1 MEHQIISTFQHF
13 NISTFVIVSYT
24 KLVINQLGVIGLGTM
39 GANLARNAARTG
51 AKVAVFNR
59 TTDVMHDFVKEYGK
73 EGMFVP
79 CKTYEELIRSLDGPR
94 AILLMVKAGPA
105 VDAVIEDLL
114 PHLEKGDIIIDGG
127 NSHYPDT
134 ERRVN
139 ELQEKGIRFLGMG
152 VSGGEEG
159 ALMGPSMM
167 PGGDKSAWKEMQPL
181 LEKMAADDGLG
192 GKCVS
197 YIGEGGSGH
206 FVKMVHN
213 GIEYGIMQLIAESY
227 DVLKNI
233 GDYSNAELAE
243 TFEHWNKGEDLQS
256 FLIEITAKVFAKSE
270 TQGSGDLIDVIQDQA
285 GQKGTGKWTTIS
297 ALHYGVAIPTIT
309 AAVDARIISGSLD
322 LREAKRPYTPDL
334 EEPVPN
340 KEKMRIMVRSALHLS
355 TLCAYKQ
362 GFKLIEVASD
372 EHQWNLNLAECS
384 RIWLGGCIIR
394 SVLLKVFSDSLSE
407 DKSRQQTATV
417 YFADQFGGE
426 KQVFWRQIQELAGSR
441 GVPIPALAAS
451 LSYYD
456 AIRRE
461 RLPQNLIQAQR
472 DFFGAHTYQRVD
484 KGGTFHTEW

>member
-1 MEHQIISTFQHF
+1 MS
-13 NISTFVIVSYT
+13 
-24 KLVINQLGVIGLGTM
+24 INQLGVIGLGTM
-39 GANLARNAARTG
+39 GANLARNAARNG
-51 AKVAVFNR
+51 AKVAVYNR
-59 TTDVMHDFVKEYGK
+59 TTEVMHDFVKEHGK
-73 EGMFVP
+73 EGMIVP
-79 CKTYEELIRSLDGPR
+79 CKTYEEMMRSLDAPR
-94 AILLMVKAGPA
+94 AVLLMVKAGGA

-114 PHLEKGDIIIDGG
+114 PHLEEGDIIIDGG

-134 ERRVN
+134 ERRVG
-139 ELQEKGIRFLGMG
+139 ELKEKGIRFLGMG

-159 ALMGPSMM
+159 ALYGPSMM
-167 PGGDKSAWKEMQPL
+167 PGGDITAWEDMKDL

-233 GDYSNAELAE
+233 GEYSNEELSD
-243 TFEHWNKGEDLQS
+243 TFRNWNDGDDLKS
-256 FLIEITAKVFAKSE
+256 FLIEITAKVFEKKDD
-270 TQGSGDLIDVIQDQA
+270 QGPGDLIDVIGDQA

-309 AAVDARIISGSLD
+309 AAVDARILSGSAD
-322 LREAKRPYTPDL
+322 LRDTSRPYTPDL

-355 TLCAYKQ
+355 TLCSYKQ
-362 GFKLIEVASD
+362 GFQLIKVASE
-372 EHQWNLNLAECS
+372 EHNWDLNLAECA

-394 SVLLKVFSDSLSE
+394 SVVLKNFMDALSDDSARVETS
-407 DKSRQQTATV
+407 KR

-426 KQVFWRQIQELAGSR
+426 KQALWRQVIE
-441 GVPIPALAAS
+441 LAAS
-451 LSYYD
+451 RGIAVPSTAASLGYYD

-472 DFFGAHTYQRVD
+472 DFFGAHTFERTD
-484 KGGTFHTEW
+484 KEGTFHADWE

>member
-1 MEHQIISTFQHF
+1 MS
-13 NISTFVIVSYT
+13 
-24 KLVINQLGVIGLGTM
+24 INQLGVVGLGTM
-39 GANLARNAARTG
+39 GANLARNAARNG

-59 TTDVMHDFVKEYGK
+59 TTEVMHDFIKEYGK

-79 CKTYEELIRSLDGPR
+79 CKSYEELIRSLDGPR

-105 VDAVIEDLL
+105 VDAVIGDLL
-114 PHLEKGDIIIDGG
+114 PLLEKGDIIIDGG

-134 ERRVN
+134 ERRVA
-139 ELQEKGIRFLGMG
+139 ELGLQGIRFIGMG

-159 ALMGPSMM
+159 ALLGPSMM

-181 LEKMAADDGLG
+181 LENMAADDGLG

-197 YIGEGGSGH
+197 YIGEGGAGH

-213 GIEYGIMQLIAESY
+213 GIEYGIMQLITESY
-227 DVLKNI
+227 DVLRNV
-233 GDYSNAELAE
+233 GGYTNAELAE
-243 TFEHWNKGEDLQS
+243 TFGHWNEGDDLKS
-256 FLIEITAKVFAKSE
+256 FLIEITSKIFAKADDL
-270 TQGSGDLIDVIQDQA
+270 GSGELIDVIQDKA

-309 AAVDARIISGSLD
+309 AAVDARILSGSDD
-322 LREAKRPYTPDL
+322 LREISRPYTPDL

-362 GFKLIEVASD
+362 GFQLMKVASE
-372 EHQWNLNLAECS
+372 EHKWKLNLEECA

-394 SVLLKVFSDSLSE
+394 SVLLKTFTDALSNE
-407 DKSRQQTATV
+407 PTRVETASK
-417 YFADQFGGE
+417 YFENQFGGE
-426 KQVFWRQIQELAGSR
+426 KQMYWRQIQELAGSR
-441 GVPIPALAAS
+441 GIPVPSFTAS

-472 DFFGAHTYQRVD
+472 DFFGAHTYQRTD
-484 KGGTFHTEW
+484 KEGTFHADWE

>member
-1 MEHQIISTFQHF
+1 MSIS
-13 NISTFVIVSYT
+13 
-24 KLVINQLGVIGLGTM
+24 QLGVIGLGTM
-39 GANLARNAARTG
+39 GANLARNAARNG
-51 AKVAVFNR
+51 AKVAVYNR
-59 TTDVMHDFVKEYGK
+59 TTEVMNDFVKDYKK
-73 EGMFVP
+73 EGMIVP
-79 CKTYEELIRSLDGPR
+79 CKTYEELMRSLDTPR
-94 AILLMVKAGPA
+94 AVLLMVKAGPA

-114 PHLEKGDIIIDGG
+114 PHLEEGDIIIDGG
-127 NSHYPDT
+127 NSHYPDS
-134 ERRVN
+134 ERRVK
-139 ELQEKGIRFLGMG
+139 ELKEKGIRFLGMG

-159 ALMGPSMM
+159 ALLGPSMM
-167 PGGDKSAWKEMQPL
+167 PGGDVTAWEDMKEL

-192 GKCVS
+192 GKCVT

-233 GDYSNAELAE
+233 GDYTNAELAE
-243 TFEHWNKGEDLQS
+243 TFGHWNKGDDLQS
-256 FLIEITAKVFAKSE
+256 FLIEITAKAFEKKDD
-270 TQGSGDLIDVIQDQA
+270 QGPGDLIDVIQDQA

-322 LREAKRPYTPDL
+322 LRESKRPYTPDL

-355 TLCAYKQ
+355 TLCSYKQ
-362 GFKLIEVASD
+362 GFQLMKVASE
-372 EHQWNLNLAECS
+372 EHNWQLNLSECA

-394 SVLLKVFSDSLSE
+394 SVLLKTFIDALSGDSAKEETASQYFEKQFS
-407 DKSRQQTATV
+407 
-417 YFADQFGGE
+417 GE
-426 KQVFWRQIQELAGSR
+426 KQVFWRQIQELSASR
-441 GVPIPALAAS
+441 GIPIPAISAS

-456 AIRRE
+456 AIRRD

-472 DFFGAHTYQRVD
+472 DFFGAHTFTRTD
-484 KGGTFHTEW
+484 KEGTYHAQWE

>member
-1 MEHQIISTFQHF
+1 MS
-13 NISTFVIVSYT
+13 
-24 KLVINQLGVIGLGTM
+24 INQLGVIGLGTM
-39 GANLARNAARTG
+39 GANLARNAARNG
-51 AKVAVFNR
+51 AKVAVYNR
-59 TTDVMHDFVKEYGK
+59 TTEVMNDFVKDYKK
-73 EGMFVP
+73 EGMIVP
-79 CKTYEELIRSLDGPR
+79 CKTYEELMRSLDTPR
-94 AILLMVKAGPA
+94 AVLLMVKAGPA

-114 PHLEKGDIIIDGG
+114 PHLEEGDIIIDGG
-127 NSHYPDT
+127 NSHYPDS
-134 ERRVN
+134 ERRVK
-139 ELQEKGIRFLGMG
+139 ELKEKGIRFLGMG

-159 ALMGPSMM
+159 ALLGPSMM
-167 PGGDKSAWKEMQPL
+167 PGGDVTAWEDMKEL

-192 GKCVS
+192 GKCVT

-233 GDYSNAELAE
+233 GDYTNAELAE
-243 TFEHWNKGEDLQS
+243 TFGHWNKGDDLQS
-256 FLIEITAKVFAKSE
+256 FLIEITAKAFEKKDD
-270 TQGSGDLIDVIQDQA
+270 QGPGDLIDVIQDQA

-322 LREAKRPYTPDL
+322 LRESKRPYTPDL

-355 TLCAYKQ
+355 TLCSYKQ
-362 GFKLIEVASD
+362 GFQLMKVASE
-372 EHQWNLNLAECS
+372 EHNWQLNLSECA

-394 SVLLKVFSDSLSE
+394 SVLLKTFIDALSGDSAKEETASQYFEKQFS
-407 DKSRQQTATV
+407 
-417 YFADQFGGE
+417 GE
-426 KQVFWRQIQELAGSR
+426 KQVFWRQIQELSASR
-441 GVPIPALAAS
+441 GIPIPAISAS

-456 AIRRE
+456 AIRRD

-472 DFFGAHTYQRVD
+472 DFFGAHTFTRTD
-484 KGGTFHTEW
+484 KEGTYHAQWE